1 MIRTEPTPEEVEMVI
16 TEEDYQED
24 FQRGWTDD
32 DTLKSVR

>member
-16 TEEDYQED
+16 TEDYQED